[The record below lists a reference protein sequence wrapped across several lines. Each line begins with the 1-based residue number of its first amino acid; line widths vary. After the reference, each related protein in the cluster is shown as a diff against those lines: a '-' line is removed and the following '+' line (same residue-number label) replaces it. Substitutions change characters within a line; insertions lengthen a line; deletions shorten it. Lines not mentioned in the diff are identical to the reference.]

1 MNYRMVFYIIGYIL
15 RIEGGAMLLPALTG
29 WIYLE
34 EEGIAYVIAAG
45 ICLFA
50 GTLLTIKKPKNT
62 SIFAKEGFVITSL
75 SWIALSIFGALP
87 MLICGD
93 ITDYASAFFEVV
105 SGFTTTGA
113 SIITDYTNISHAT
126 NLWRCLT
133 HWLGGMG
140 LLVFM
145 LAIIPMSG
153 GQTMHIMKAESPG
166 PVVGKL
172 VPRMRQTAGI
182 LYKIYFALTVVELAL
197 LVISG
202 VPFFDSVCYTFATA
216 GTGGFSIS
224 NAGFSE
230 YSVASKVI
238 ITVFMIL
245 FGVNFNTYYFILKK
259 KFKEAFT
266 TEEVIWYFVI
276 YFISV
281 GAITAN
287 IYNAGLFDSVPMALH
302 HASFNAASV
311 MTTTGFAISD
321 FNLWPDFSKFILLLL
336 MFIGACAGS
345 TGGGMKVPRIIL
357 LVKNVKKGLM
367 QVIHPRSVKVVKL
380 NGEKVD
386 HETMRMV
393 NVYFMSFILVYVVSL
408 LLISFEGMGIT
419 TEFTAIA
426 ATINNIGPGFDAVGP
441 MGNYSS
447 FGSFSKIVLSF
458 DMLAGRLEMFPMLI
472 LLVPSTWKK

>member
-1 MNYRMVFYIIGYIL
+1 MVFYIIGYIL

-87 MLICGD
+87 MLMCGD

-302 HASFNAASV
+302 HASFNAASI

-345 TGGGMKVPRIIL
+345 TAGGIKVVRILVCAKSVLKEFVLLLHPRAVIGVRINGHIVPDDRVRSALAFIFLYIIL
-357 LVKNVKKGLM
+357 V
-367 QVIHPRSVKVVKL
+367 VIAML
-380 NGEKVD
+380 C
-386 HETMRMV
+386 
-393 NVYFMSFILVYVVSL
+393 YSL
-408 LLISFEGMGIT
+408 LGADVDTALGSSISMLS
-419 TEFTAIA
+419 
-426 ATINNIGPGFDAVGP
+426 NVGP
-441 MGNYSS
+441 AT
-447 FGSFSKIVLSF
+447 GSTGPASNFAHVPAAGKWLMSAY
-458 DMLAGRLEMFPMLI
+458 MLIGRLEIFTI
-472 LLVPSTWKK
+472 LFLFMPSFWKDRK